1 MNPTTTSGAAAD
13 LEQTIARVITRM
25 TTLSAGHGQEKCP
38 IDIVA
43 FDCWEWPQGVGLYG
57 LCKYYEQ
64 TRDPAT
70 LALLRDW
77 FARRLAAGTP
87 ARNVNTTA
95 PMLTL
100 AHLAG
105 AGALAEAG
113 DGDATAAT
121 DANADALALC
131 ADWAEWVFA
140 KMTRTADGGI
150 QHAVTGLAND
160 GQLWADTLYMTVLFL
175 AKAGR
180 LFRRDDYLEEAARQ
194 FLIHIKYLFDRET
207 GLWFHGWNFNGRH
220 NFARARWARG
230 NCWFTAGVVD
240 FLEIARP
247 AAAVRGF
254 LVDTLRAQVDALA
267 RLQAADGLW
276 HTLLDDPASYTE
288 TSATAGFGY
297 GILAGARLG
306 YLDPAAAAIG
316 RRALDGVLG
325 KILPDGTVT
334 GVSFGTPMGGTLDF
348 YRDIPCHPMPYGQSL
363 AVLLLGEAL
372 QHEKIKK

>member
-1 MNPTTTSGAAAD
+1 MNPTTTAAD
-13 LEQTIARVITRM
+13 LEKTIARVIARM
-25 TTLSAGHGQEKCP
+25 TTLSAGRGREKCP

-57 LCKYYEQ
+57 LCKYHEQ

-70 LALLRDW
+70 LALLRGW
-77 FARRLAAGTP
+77 FARRLAAGAP

-95 PMLTL
+95 PMLAL
-100 AHLAG
+100 AHLA
-105 AGALAEAG
+105 EAG
-113 DGDATAAT
+113 HGGGDAP
-121 DANADALALC
+121 ALC
-131 ADWAEWVFA
+131 ADWAEWVFS

-180 LFRRDDYLEEAARQ
+180 LLRRDDYLEEAARQ
-194 FLIHIKYLFDRET
+194 FLVHIKYLFDRET
-207 GLWFHGWNFNGRH
+207 GLWFHGWDFNGRH

-247 AAAVRGF
+247 SAAVRGF

-276 HTLLDDPASYTE
+276 HTLLDDPASYAE
-288 TSATAGFGY
+288 TSASAGFGY

-306 YLDPAAAAIG
+306 YLDPAAAAVG

-334 GVSFGTPMGGTLDF
+334 GVSFGTPMGRTLDF
-348 YRDIPCHPMPYGQSL
+348 YRDIPCRPMPYGQSL

-372 QHEKIKK
+372 KHEKIKN